1 MGEGESLGVVPQ
13 FARELY
19 DRIEGTTDDQVIV
32 VGACLLEIQFLNI
45 VYRSAFNEYWP
56 LIYSLNP

>member
-32 VGACLLEIQFLNI
+32 VGACLLEICCLRISFPINI
-45 VYRSAFNEYWP
+45 GHVFIA
-56 LIYSLNP
+56 